1 MTVPTG
7 PSLVTGGGIAV
18 AGGWGDPEDQSVEK
32 PDEKHDT
39 TDEAP
44 AGQEAS
50 P

>member
-1 MTVPTG
+1 MTGFPNSVSPRT
-7 PSLVTGGGIAV
+7 VGGIAV
-18 AGGWGDPEDQSVEK
+18 TAAWGDPEDQ
-32 PDEKHDT
+32 PDERYD